1 MDQAAVSV
9 ASQQRDGSVW
19 VVRVTGELDLATVPR
34 LQATLD
40 EVLASA
46 PATVLLGLED
56 VTFLDSTG
64 IRAIVAARKQ
74 LAVRGATLVLDGVS
88 GAVQQVLEVS
98 GLLDDLT
105 QQAN

>member
-1 MDQAAVSV
+1 MEEPAFSA
-9 ASQQRDGSVW
+9 ASQRRDGRVW
-19 VVRVTGELDLATVPR
+19 VVRVTGELDLATSPR
-34 LQATLD
+34 FQATLD
-40 EVLASA
+40 EVLASD
-46 PATVLLGLED
+46 PATVLLGLEG

-74 LAVRGATLVLDGVS
+74 LKARGATLVLDGLS

-105 QQAN
+105 QQV